1 MNRRRR
7 RFLLA
12 LHPLVLLFVLLHH
25 LLGLLLMP
33 LLHLLL
39 LGFVGLLLG
48 HTLMFAVLL
57 LL

>member
-12 LHPLVLLFVLLHH
+12 LHVLSLLFVSLYH

-48 HTLMFAVLL
+48 YTLVLAVLL